1 MAQLKT
7 GSLLKG
13 GKYKIIRT
21 LGQGSFGITYLAT
34 TRTTINGELG
44 RMEVNVNVTV
54 KEFFMS
60 DLNSRS
66 SDGTTVEKTSSS
78 LVQNYRGK
86 FRKEAENLSK
96 LRHKNIVKVL
106 EVFEE
111 NNTAYY
117 VMEYVEGE
125 TVDQYIRSRGHLSEG
140 EALAITQDVA
150 SALSYM
156 HEHKMLHLDLK
167 PKNIMR
173 DTDGGIHLID
183 FGLAKQYNEQ
193 GEPESSTTIGLGTP
207 GYAPIEQAQ
216 YKQDGTLPVTLD
228 IYALG
233 ASLYKMLTGQTPPE
247 SSYILNDGLPLDAL
261 GKAGVSR
268 GVIAVVEKAMAPLRK
283 NRYQTIGDLQRAIA
297 ALGSGSAG
305 DGDETDIGETPVREP
320 KPTPTPAP
328 EPTPGP
334 TPKPSPLKKY
344 GVFVAALLAG
354 LLVFWLWPKNPQPD
368 NPVEPEI
375 QTVAETTSQLPEE
388 NPQPTSVAPQ
398 AMQNPATPVKPE
410 EHQPEPVKTAETKPA
425 TGSLSVNS
433 NPSGATVLIDGKER
447 GTTPVEVSN
456 LTLGKH
462 QLKVQMQGYEDL
474 TQTVTVKEGQT
485 SELILALSAKP
496 EEPVPS
502 KVVQQTQSAV
512 SNAASSTASSS
523 SSASSQTITVNGI
536 SFKMVKVEGG
546 TFQMGSNDSD
556 ANSDEKPVH
565 SVTLSDYY
573 IGETEVTQALWTAV
587 MGNNPSRWKGDNLP
601 VEQVSWD
608 DCRTFIGKLN
618 SLTGKNFR
626 LPTEAEWEFAARGG
640 CKSNGYKYSGSN
652 TLGNVAWYKDNSGS
666 QTHPVKT
673 KQANELGLYDMSGNV
688 WEWCQ
693 DWKGSYSS
701 GSQTNPKGPTTGSD
715 RVYRGGS
722 WYHYARGCRVS
733 YRFNYAPD
741 GRRHYLGLRLA
752 L

>member
-1 MAQLKT
+1 MAQLKP
-7 GSLLKG
+7 GSQLKG

-96 LRHKNIVKVL
+96 LHHKNIVKVL

-261 GKAGVSR
+261 GKAGVSS

-283 NRYQTIGDLQRAIA
+283 NRYQTVGDLQRAIA
-297 ALGSGSAG
+297 ALGSGPAG
-305 DGDETDIGETPVREP
+305 DGDETDIGETPSP
-320 KPTPTPAP
+320 APSPAPAPSPTPAP
-328 EPTPGP
+328 VPA
-334 TPKPSPLKKY
+334 PKPSPLKKY
-344 GVFVAALLAG
+344 GIFAIALLAG
-354 LLVFWLWPKNPQPD
+354 LLVFWLWPKNTPPV
-368 NPVEPEI
+368 NPTEPENQEI
-375 QTVAETTSQLPEE
+375 AEIPET
-388 NPQPTSVAPQ
+388 PTPEISDEDRQQ
-398 AMQNPATPVKPE
+398 APVKPAE
-410 EHQPEPVKTAETKPA
+410 SKPV

-447 GTTPVEVSN
+447 GTTPVELSN
-456 LTLGKH
+456 LPLGKH
-462 QLKVQMQGYEDL
+462 QLKVQKQGYEDL

-502 KVVQQTQSAV
+502 KVVQQPQSAV
-512 SNAASSTASSS
+512 SNAASSSVSSS

-556 ANSDEKPVH
+556 AYSDEKPVH

-573 IGETEVTQALWTAV
+573 IGETEVTQALWEAV
-587 MGNNPSRWKGDNLP
+587 MGTTVSQQRDKADKSWSLYGVGGSYPMYY
-601 VEQVSWD
+601 VSWEE
-608 DCRTFIGKLN
+608 CQAFIRELN
-618 SLTGKNFR
+618 RLTGKHFR
-626 LPTEAEWEFAARGG
+626 LPTEAEWEYAARGG
-640 CKSNGYKYSGSN
+640 RKSTGAKYAGSDAVS
-652 TLGNVAWYKDNSGS
+652 TVAWYTDNSGS
-666 QTHPVKT
+666 TTHPVKG
-673 KQANELGLYDMSGNV
+673 KRPNELGLYDMSGNV

-701 GSQTNPKGPTTGSD
+701 GSQTNPKGPTTGSG
-715 RVYRGGS
+715 RVNRGGG
-722 WYHYARGCRVS
+722 WYFIAGGCRVS
-733 YRFNYAPD
+733 YRYNNAPD
-741 GRRHYLGLRLA
+741 FRGSSLGLRLA

>member
-1 MAQLKT
+1 MAQLKP
-7 GSLLKG
+7 GSQLKG

-21 LGQGSFGITYLAT
+21 LGQGSFGITYLAS

-96 LRHKNIVKVL
+96 LHHENIVKVL

-268 GVIAVVEKAMAPLRK
+268 GAIAVVEKAMAPLRK

-344 GVFVAALLAG
+344 GAFAAALLAG

-368 NPVEPEI
+368 NPIEPEI

-398 AMQNPATPVKPE
+398 AMQDNQN
-410 EHQPEPVKTAETKPA
+410 QPEPVKPAESKPV

-447 GTTPVEVSN
+447 GTTPVELSN
-456 LTLGKH
+456 LSLGKH
-462 QLKVQMQGYEDL
+462 QLKVQKQGYEDL

-496 EEPVPS
+496 DEQVPS
-502 KVVQQTQSAV
+502 KVVQQTQNAV
-512 SNAASSTASSS
+512 SNTAS
-523 SSASSQTITVNGI
+523 SSASSQTFTVNGI
-536 SFKMVKVEGG
+536 SFKMVKVGGG
-546 TFQMGSNDSD
+546 TFQMGSNDSEAD
-556 ANSDEKPVH
+556 SDEKPVH

-573 IGETEVTQALWTAV
+573 IGETEVTQALWEAV
-587 MGNNPSRWKGDNLP
+587 MGSKPSYNGGWTSSYGLGDSYP
-601 VEQVSWD
+601 AYGVSWD
-608 DCRTFIGKLN
+608 DCRIFISKLN

-640 CKSNGYKYSGSN
+640 RNSNGYKYSGSN
-652 TLGNVAWYKDNSGS
+652 TLGNVAWYTDNSGS

-693 DWKGSYSS
+693 DWYGSYSS
-701 GSQTNPKGPTTGSD
+701 ESQTNPKGAASGSD
-715 RVYRGGS
+715 RVRRGGGWDS
-722 WYHYARGCRVS
+722 DAGYCRVAFRNWGS
-733 YRFNYAPD
+733 PGNRIIN
-741 GRRHYLGLRLA
+741 LGLRLA